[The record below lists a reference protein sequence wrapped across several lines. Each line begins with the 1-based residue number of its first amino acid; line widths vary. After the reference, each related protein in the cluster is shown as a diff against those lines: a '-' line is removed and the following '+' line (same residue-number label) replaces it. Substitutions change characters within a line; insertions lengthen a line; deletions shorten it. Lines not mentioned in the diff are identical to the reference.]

1 MLVICFVCLVCAVA
15 NHQIVLRKAAG
26 SYQCFIWLQRCQWY
40 SQIELNK
47 EKEEKCRLFYSHHCM
62 PPKARLLKFGV
73 FRKSVSCNGLIL
85 DWRQGLWVPWANS
98 FRHNSHHRE
107 RLSTWSDLP
116 TKVAGEITHI
126 GILATSLGKEFAL
139 WFLLSTT
146 EESLAEPSQVIP
158 LMSTITLK
166 WNRSL
171 RHFPFTETYTSGSK
185 V

>member
-1 MLVICFVCLVCAVA
+1 MLVICFVCFVCAVA

-26 SYQCFIWLQRCQWY
+26 NYQCFIWLQRCQWY

-139 WFLLSTT
+139 WFLLRTT
-146 EESLAEPSQVIP
+146 EESLPEPSQVLP

-171 RHFPFTETYTSGSK
+171 RHFPFTETYTAGSK